1 MKVLEIKT
9 NSIKVLGTN
18 GMTLLVAKYQD
29 ENGIYFLNENLKKQ
43 YATIKEEK
51 KPIKILGLDR
61 FNFYVEYWHTDSSRR
76 KFTTVKAK
84 DFDSAISKVY
94 KNFKSIIEIEEA

>member
-9 NSIKVLGTN
+9 NSIKVSGTN
-18 GMTLLVAKYQD
+18 G
-29 ENGIYFLNENLKKQ
+29 
-43 YATIKEEK
+43 
-51 KPIKILGLDR
+51 GLDR
-61 FNFYVEYWHTDSSRR
+61 FNFYVVYWHTVKRRR

-84 DFDSAISKVY
+84 DFDSAISKLY